1 VPLTYGTRRPVIL
14 LPRSLAEKPEAL
26 RMTLTHELVHVR
38 RFDYLARWAEHLIA
52 AVFAV
57 HPGLPRL
64 TRAIEQAREM
74 ACDAEVLRS
83 LHCHRRDYADLLYGF
98 STADASHPAFA
109 VSIAETSSSL
119 KERIRAMTR
128 LNQSGLKYPR
138 YTIVGAA
145 MLLVT
150 LGLGIVACSDAVD
163 PSTVGDSPS
172 ASAAPQSERAIDR
185 APFLVTDDLPAVR
198 NRNLLK
204 VLVNSQGDILVGDN
218 PLYGDNPS
226 SSKQIRAAVQYHVS
240 NYGTDPGYAEAPKQ
254 AVIFVKTGLNTPEDI
269 YLRVL
274 DAVRMAYHEM
284 WDGVA
289 TSNRLPNGAAA
300 GLGRTYPDYAAYRAS
315 LEAGKEDLIRDRLP
329 AQVYVD
335 GPDSP

>member
-1 VPLTYGTRRPVIL
+1 
-14 LPRSLAEKPEAL
+14 
-26 RMTLTHELVHVR
+26 MTLTHELIHVR
-38 RFDYLARWAEHLIA
+38 RYDYLARWAEHLIA

-64 TRAIEQAREM
+64 TRAIERAREM
-74 ACDAEVLRS
+74 ACDAEVLHS
-83 LHCHRRDYADLLYGF
+83 LRGRRKAYADLLYGF
-98 STADASHPAFA
+98 STQAASHPAFA

-128 LNQSGLKYPR
+128 LNQSDLKHPR

-145 MLLVT
+145 ILLVT

-163 PSTVGDSPS
+163 PPTEGDSPP
-172 ASAAPQSERAIDR
+172 ASTATPSEGAIDR
-185 APFLVTDDLPAVR
+185 TPFLVADDLPAVR
-198 NRNLLK
+198 DRNLLK

-218 PLYGDNPS
+218 PLYGENPS
-226 SSKQIRAAVQYHVS
+226 SSKQIRAEVQYHVS
-240 NYGTDPGYAEAPKQ
+240 NYGTDPGHAEAPEQ
-254 AVIFVKTGLNTPEDI
+254 AVIFVKTALDTPEDI

-274 DAVRMAYHEM
+274 DEVRMAYHEM

-289 TSNRLPNGAAA
+289 ASNRLPNGAAA
-300 GLGRTYPDYAAYRAS
+300 GLGQTHPDYAAYRAS
-315 LEAGKEDLIRDRLP
+315 LESGEEDLIRDRLP